1 MIATSGAVAEHRILR
16 MLLVARVAEWV
27 GGITGHSQVKT
38 RSAAHALG
46 RRFRIHVEIFRASP
60 IRQQGAAV
68 GYFRS
73 RLLLALSREL
83 RTRIQAAVE
92 HGLMVGKLAEIA
104 ARASPNSRI
113 RSSKIVFCDFFGFVS
128 N

>member
-1 MIATSGAVAEHRILR
+1 VR
-16 MLLVARVAEWV
+16 
-27 GGITGHSQVKT
+27 T

-92 HGLMVGKLAEIA
+92 HGLLVGQARPKSLLELA
-104 ARASPNSRI
+104 RI
-113 RSSKIVFCDFFGFVS
+113 REFVAGKS
-128 N
+128 CFAIFLDS